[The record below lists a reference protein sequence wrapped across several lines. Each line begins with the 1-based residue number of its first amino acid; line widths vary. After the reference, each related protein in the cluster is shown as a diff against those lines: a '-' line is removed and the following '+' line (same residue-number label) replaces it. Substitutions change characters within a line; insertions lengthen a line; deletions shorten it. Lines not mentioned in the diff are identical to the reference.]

1 MHSKDDRSINDKKSS
16 NKDMEMTDKPENENK
31 GDE

>member
-16 NKDMEMTDKPENENK
+16 NKDMEMTDKPENGN
-31 GDE
+31 